1 MKGKFK
7 KLIAGVSVLAMAIS
21 SFAAFSGVAFADT
34 GIQYDYGTKMVTVT
48 AANNETSAVLLCAEY
63 TGNKLTSVTPYQLTF
78 TNGTAT
84 QEVEAKINTKLM
96 VWSKLSGGEDVI
108 RPITESYV
116 VPKPTIDP
124 STIYYK
130 LDFENATT
138 DTIQADTNW
147 VGYKGENTSG
157 TKKAARLEVLTDTKN
172 ESINKYLCFVPD
184 SKDSGSRD
192 VNYKMDAAAGNANED
207 NFAVLEFDFKANVTN
222 ASYGPAQIGF
232 LDSDATGHKA
242 LKSDSSNV
250 LYDGDDYI
258 VLLSYANGGTL
269 TVNGATAEK
278 KVPGDAWMHV
288 TAILNYASKVCQ
300 FNITSLDG
308 NTEYYTGNVPMG
320 KSADKKIQYM
330 FLAGVR
336 AGAGNTSVDNVM
348 VRQPAS
354 FDDIE
359 VYYSITYDVDG
370 KESSEAVRKDEKGVS
385 VPTDTAKTGYLFK
398 GWTTDGDS
406 VYDESKTYLTAEQI
420 KDTPV
425 TANIKYTAVYEKD
438 PEYVEPMVDIKVT
451 VPNGG
456 LLAMGE
462 TNDNFADNNFS
473 VQLVG
478 EIGGDLYAQQ
488 ETRVNPVKVDWKFDG
503 FTTMVDPSAGTSQKT
518 EDVAGADGTYTTYC
532 GSYGRIEYDPT
543 NPTVANF
550 KLANQASNY
559 YGRVTVTVTYGG
571 GEYIE
576 EKTITKQA
584 AVAIL
589 ANTTQ
594 PQGQYLPKAGY
605 ISDFK
610 WYADDMVG
618 YQATISGDNKSA
630 VDVVTGDWAAYGG
643 NNGRSLSLATEGDGA
658 EATKFLKLKA
668 TGNNSSCFAVN
679 KLAAAPTG
687 QVIISQDVRF
697 YTPGTAILFKQ
708 DNPVTWSD
716 NATTFSLNFT
726 GEALTM
732 NGGAKVANVTA
743 GTWYHI
749 VLSCDVTSKL
759 WYAKVYD
766 MQGELLGESETEAFV
781 NAGSTAPTYLCYRTP
796 DNSTGEFDFNNV
808 KMYTPEIT
816 GELET
821 TIDNTVLSIPGE
833 DTPADAITSANLTVT
848 AKSTEG
854 YNMIGAATWSIDG
867 EPEHVTITPDAVD
880 SHKAV
885 LKVEEG
891 AQPGDITV
899 KVSLGGRTKEITVT
913 LSSSGD
919 SVSFTDQTRSISIPM
934 NAGETAEATYKA
946 HVVDNTNQQIS
957 GGDNVTYKLYDKNNV
972 NELTTPP
979 KGVTFTPDNEA
990 HTAKL
995 TVSADAE
1002 PTVVYI
1008 RATGENSEGE
1018 TISRAVR
1025 VDIHG
1030 LAFDFGTTAAE
1041 GYTAVTATTA
1051 YSNTT
1056 GYGIDNGTPT
1066 AAGEGTEEDADSDS
1080 LKGAFTF
1087 KVNVPEGKLYNVTIN
1102 YAGAIT
1108 SEYVSADLAGHPYA
1122 NETKSS
1128 VTYEIPVIDGVMDLA
1143 FNASSEVSSIVIEK
1157 QQDKAAGVKPNI
1169 YTVGDSTIANNGSW
1183 AYVLARDIAQY
1194 PDLTDIATF
1203 TNNGRGGRNLSTYYV
1218 QGELR
1223 DRVLTAIR
1231 PGDYVVIG
1239 CMGTN
1244 GTGTDFEGSFN
1255 YYIDAC
1261 EAMGAK
1267 IILNSYTPHMVD
1279 GGSYNSVYNATT
1291 HTFNGVRT
1299 DGYDNTVRKIY
1310 QERTTPSGDKY
1321 DPNVV
1326 GFIDIGNMA
1335 DAAFNA
1341 YVAEGADDA
1350 AKEARAQE
1358 IIACAGENGGKD
1370 HNHYSNGTKAC
1381 ELMLKGYGTGEDA
1394 KGIVATLV
1402 DIITAD
1408 LAD

>member
-1 MKGKFK
+1 MRGRIK
-7 KLIAGVSVLAMAIS
+7 KVIASVAAIAMTAQLAFVLPASADGAGIS
-21 SFAAFSGVAFADT
+21 
-34 GIQYDYGTKMVTVT
+34 YDHGTKTVTVT
-48 AANNETSAVLLCAEY
+48 AASNETSAVLLCADY
-63 TGNKLTSVTPYQLTF
+63 DGTKLTSVTPYPLTF
-78 TNGTAT
+78 TNGKAT
-84 QEVEAKINTKLM
+84 QEVEAKVNTKLM
-96 VWSKLSGGEDVI
+96 VWSKLSGDEDVI

-130 LDFENATT
+130 LDFEDATT
-138 DTIQADTNW
+138 DAIQGDANW
-147 VGYKGENTSG
+147 VGYKGENTGG

-184 SKDSGSRD
+184 PKDSGSRD
-192 VNYKMDAAAGNANED
+192 VNYKMADTAGSANED
-207 NFAVLEFDFKANVTN
+207 NFAVLEFDFKANVT
-222 ASYGPAQIGF
+222 SYGPAQIGF

-348 VRQPAS
+348 VRQPAA

-359 VYYSITYDVDG
+359 IYYSITYDVDG
-370 KESSEAVRKDEKGVS
+370 KESSEAVRKDEKGVN

-398 GWTTDGDS
+398 GWTTDDNS

-425 TANIKYTAVYEKD
+425 TANIKYTAVYAKD
-438 PEYVEPMVDIKVT
+438 PEYVEPMVDIEIT
-451 VPNGG
+451 VPSGG
-456 LLAMGE
+456 LLTMGADDH
-462 TNDNFADNNFS
+462 TFADNNFS
-473 VQLVG
+473 VKLIG

-488 ETRVNPVKVDWKFDG
+488 ETRVDPVEVDWKFEG
-503 FTTMVDPSAGTSQKT
+503 FTTMVTSDGTSKATTDQKN
-518 EDVAGADGTYTTYC
+518 ADGTYQTYC
-532 GSYGRIEYDPT
+532 DSYGIVKYDST

-550 KLANQASNY
+550 TLANQASNY

-571 GEYIE
+571 GKID
-576 EKTITKQA
+576 KTTITKQA

-618 YQATISGDNKSA
+618 YQATKSGDNKSA

-643 NNGRSLSLATEGDGA
+643 NNGRSLSLATEGEGE

-679 KLAAAPTG
+679 KLPAAPTG

-697 YTPGTAILFKQ
+697 YTPNTTILFKQ
-708 DNPVTWSD
+708 DNPVTWSTS
-716 NATTFSLNFT
+716 ATTLSLNYT
-726 GEALTM
+726 GDALTM
-732 NGGAKVANVTA
+732 NGGAKVADVTA

-808 KMYTPEIT
+808 KMYIPTID
-816 GELET
+816 GDLET
-821 TIDNTVLSIPGE
+821 TIDNNVLSIPGE
-833 DTPADAITSANLTVT
+833 DTPTDAITSANLTVT
-848 AKSTEG
+848 AKSDEG
-854 YNMIGAATWSIDG
+854 YNMIGAATWSIEG
-867 EPEHVTITPDAVD
+867 EPTGLTITPDATD
-880 SHKAV
+880 THKAV
-885 LKVEEG
+885 L
-891 AQPGDITV
+891 TV
-899 KVSLGGRTKEITVT
+899 GETAESNEYNVQVQLGGKTATIPVTVT
-913 LSSSGD
+913 SSSD
-919 SVSFTDQTRSISIPM
+919 SISFTQQTRSISIPM
-934 NAGETAEATYKA
+934 NAGETAEATYQA
-946 HVVDNTNQQIS
+946 HVVDNANQQIS

-1008 RATGENSEGE
+1008 RATGENSEHE

-1030 LAFDFGTTAAE
+1030 LAFDFGTTTAAE
-1041 GYTAVTATTA
+1041 GYTAVTTTTA
-1051 YSNTT
+1051 YSDTT

-1066 AAGEGTEEDADSDS
+1066 ATGEGTEEDADSDS

-1087 KVNVPEGKLYNVTIN
+1087 KAKVPEGKLYNVTIN

-1128 VTYEIPVIDGVMDLA
+1128 VTYAIPVIDGVMDLA

-1157 QQDKAAGVKPNI
+1157 QQDKAAGAKPTI
-1169 YTVGDSTIANNGSW
+1169 YTIGDSTIANNGSW

-1194 PDLTDIATF
+1194 PDLENIATF
-1203 TNNGRGGRNLSTYYV
+1203 YNNGRGGRNLSTYYTN
-1218 QGELR
+1218 GELR

-1261 EAMGAK
+1261 EALGAK

-1299 DGYDNTVRKIY
+1299 DGYDNTVRQIY
-1310 QERTTPSGDKY
+1310 QERTTPEGAKY

-1350 AKEARAQE
+1350 AKETRAQE
-1358 IIACAGENGGKD
+1358 IIACAGESGGRD

-1381 ELMLKGYGTGEDA
+1381 ELMLEGYKQVGELPGAD
-1394 KGIVATLV
+1394 GIVKTLV
-1402 DIITAD
+1402 KIISAD
-1408 LAD
+1408 LAE